1 MPTCRTSAG
10 PGRPLWLACGA
21 LLLAA
26 SVAGWPGVASG
37 QRPPTPAPEANQQP
51 AIVQRGQVDARLDV
65 NFSALAVPSTVYV
78 GQQVTYQIGV
88 FLSRETSERL
98 RRNPEFV
105 PPDVRSMLAY
115 DLPSTPRPLRREVDG
130 RVYDVHV
137 FQRALFP
144 LTPGTHELAPA
155 RLTYSLPLSNTFFSR
170 EETHS
175 ARTGSVT
182 VTAEAPP
189 EAGRPVGFDG
199 AVGRITLSAR
209 VDTPT
214 SRVGDPVTLVVSVR
228 GVGNVSLFPRPR
240 LALPWGDA
248 VNGAERVAIDSG
260 TVLIQGRKEFEWVVT
275 PRREGTL
282 EVPAVRYPYWN
293 PYTEAYEVA
302 VTSPMPLRV
311 TGGELAAPLAV
322 STESTPRLT
331 LRTRYRGAVAPPMA
345 TSPVLWALLVVLPL
359 PALVLGMRQR
369 PRRVRHRQP
378 IVPLQE
384 LADGR
389 PVEAAALRRVFA
401 SHVAHRTGIG
411 AGALADGRTLVRSLQ
426 RVGVTAETAQRTHVV
441 LAEIDRATY
450 SGRSGEPVGDLARRA
465 VDTYAAIDAE
475 AIPRTGRG
483 PGVRQV
489 GVVALLVACGWLG
502 ATGLASADEAREA
515 AHFARGTTFYA
526 EGDVVAAMSE
536 FREITTRVPRAADA
550 WANLGTAAWYASDT
564 AAAAI
569 GWQRALQLEPLAAD
583 MRGRLE
589 STPGFR
595 PGLVGDV
602 PPVPVD
608 AAAALGALL
617 WLAGWGGLAWSLRA
631 ARPEWRAAS
640 LGAIG
645 GAAVVGV
652 VALALAET
660 QGGRDRVIVVEA
672 TQLRSAPAL
681 GADRT
686 SEVLTGEGGVETVGQ
701 GVWRRVRFADGRS
714 GWIESRR
721 LASLDLSREP

>member
-1 MPTCRTSAG
+1 
-10 PGRPLWLACGA
+10 
-21 LLLAA
+21 
-26 SVAGWPGVASG
+26 
-37 QRPPTPAPEANQQP
+37 
-51 AIVQRGQVDARLDV
+51 
-65 NFSALAVPSTVYV
+65 
-78 GQQVTYQIGV
+78 
-88 FLSRETSERL
+88 
-98 RRNPEFV
+98 
-105 PPDVRSMLAY
+105 MLAY

-345 TSPVLWALLVVLPL
+345 TSPVL
-359 PALVLGMRQR
+359 
-369 PRRVRHRQP
+369 
-378 IVPLQE
+378 
-384 LADGR
+384 
-389 PVEAAALRRVFA
+389 
-401 SHVAHRTGIG
+401 
-411 AGALADGRTLVRSLQ
+411 
-426 RVGVTAETAQRTHVV
+426 VGT
-441 LAEIDRATY
+441 
-450 SGRSGEPVGDLARRA
+450 ARRA
-465 VDTYAAIDAE
+465 AA
-475 AIPRTGRG
+475 
-483 PGVRQV
+483 PGARPWH
-489 GVVALLVACGWLG
+489 APAT
-502 ATGLASADEAREA
+502 ATGAASAALSSRCRNWPMDARSKRRRCA
-515 AHFARGTTFYA
+515 ACSRRTSRT
-526 EGDVVAAMSE
+526 
-536 FREITTRVPRAADA
+536 
-550 WANLGTAAWYASDT
+550 
-564 AAAAI
+564 
-569 GWQRALQLEPLAAD
+569 
-583 MRGRLE
+583 
-589 STPGFR
+589 
-595 PGLVGDV
+595 
-602 PPVPVD
+602 
-608 AAAALGALL
+608 
-617 WLAGWGGLAWSLRA
+617 
-631 ARPEWRAAS
+631 
-640 LGAIG
+640 
-645 GAAVVGV
+645 
-652 VALALAET
+652 
-660 QGGRDRVIVVEA
+660 
-672 TQLRSAPAL
+672 APASARVHWPTVARSS
-681 GADRT
+681 GAC
-686 SEVLTGEGGVETVGQ
+686 S
-701 GVWRRVRFADGRS
+701 VWV
-714 GWIESRR
+714 
-721 LASLDLSREP
+721 